1 MDLSFGTGGL
11 RGKMG
16 PGTNRINATT
26 IANATQGFANHL
38 KKVYGDAS
46 DGQKHRVAVAC
57 DSRHRSQ
64 EFAQITA
71 EVLSANGFEA
81 WLIPS

>member
-1 MDLSFGTGGL
+1 MPP
-11 RGKMG
+11 K
-16 PGTNRINATT
+16 
-26 IANATQGFANHL
+26 GFANHL

-81 WLIPS
+81 WLYPELRPTPQLRRGRFENWARWGAWW